1 MKMKSLTNLAL
12 IGAFLIAG
20 QAAFAADNQ
29 ADWTITLK
37 VKLALLDKLGS
48 DSLHVDVT
56 TDAGA
61 LTLAGTVDKRET
73 RELAETVA
81 KTVPNIK
88 SVKNSIELKPAM
100 VMPGKV
106 ATATGEAEAEVKDA
120 MLETRIRIALVEK
133 MSTDGFRI
141 GTEAA
146 SGVVTLEFNRDFTT
160 SRRAEATK
168 IVKAVEGVTKVV
180 AVDKKS

>member
-88 SVKNSIELKPAM
+88 SVKNSIELKTAM

-160 SRRAEATK
+160 ARRAEATK

-180 AVDKKS
+180 SVDKKS